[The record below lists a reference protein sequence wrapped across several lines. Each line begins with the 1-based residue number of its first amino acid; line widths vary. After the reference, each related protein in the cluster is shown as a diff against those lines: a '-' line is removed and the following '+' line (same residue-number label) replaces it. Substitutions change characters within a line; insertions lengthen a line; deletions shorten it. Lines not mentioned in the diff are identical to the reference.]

1 MGNNNLIPGHYATM
15 KISSSKKNLM
25 VVKDSMTYS
34 IVGNFGEVFNFGGLT
49 NISKVT
55 KINANLNLMHVC
67 L

>member
-1 MGNNNLIPGHYATM
+1 
-15 KISSSKKNLM
+15 M

-34 IVGNFGEVFNFGGLT
+34 IVGNFGEVFNFGDLT